1 MKNTIG
7 VVIGLYTYNGYRVNR
22 VLLESGKEVYV
33 RDDDH
38 QPVVVL
44 DTNDLQTIKIMI
56 DGELRSP
63 WMIG

>member
-1 MKNTIG
+1 MSNHLGT
-7 VVIGLYTYNGYRVNR
+7 VIGLYTYNGYRVNR
-22 VLLESGKEVYV
+22 VLLHSGAEVYV